1 MTAPLALLMNS
12 NRASTTSRDGC
23 PSAAAKR
30 GTFACPV
37 TSLMSR
43 SPATVIASAKPG
55 RSSWAR
61 TLNANVAAGR
71 QRHCGPAA
79 PGLVNATLHR
89 HAADMHRFSF
99 AVVVLLG
106 LWGAQALAQPNLNDV
121 PADLVVPVTGSG
133 APAPGLRVRATTA
146 GWEGTGVHHTLYL
159 PPDWRPEIS
168 LPVIVEYAGN
178 GGYANRLGDVSDGSV
193 EGGVLGYGLSAGRGF
208 LWLVLPFVERDPAP
222 ARNTAKWWGDVA
234 ETKRYCLATVRD
246 VCRRFGGDPRRV
258 VLMGFSRGAI
268 ACTYLGLH
276 DDEIAQL
283 WCGFLAH
290 SHFEGEFKHPAPD
303 QAAWP
308 ERLRRIGPR
317 PLLVSQEVSTAKT
330 AAAIATTGIA
340 GDFTFVDFPFPNHSA
355 RWALCDVPLRQ
366 TARAWLQRVVREKP

>member
-1 MTAPLALLMNS
+1 MGYD
-12 NRASTTSRDGC
+12 RVGGC
-23 PSAAAKR
+23 A
-30 GTFACPV
+30 
-37 TSLMSR
+37 
-43 SPATVIASAKPG
+43 
-55 RSSWAR
+55 
-61 TLNANVAAGR
+61 
-71 QRHCGPAA
+71 QRRRRPCGPDA
-79 PGLVNATLHR
+79 PGLVNATLRR
-89 HAADMHRFSF
+89 HAADMHRFSV
-99 AVVVLLG
+99 AVVVLLA
-106 LWGAQALAQPNLNDV
+106 LWSAHALAQPNLNDV

-146 GWEGTGVHHTLYL
+146 GWEGTAVHHTLYL
-159 PPDWRPEIS
+159 PSDWRPEIP

-193 EGGVLGYGLSAGRGF
+193 EGSVLGYGLSAGRGF
-208 LWLVLPFVERDPAP
+208 LWLVLPFVERAPAP
-222 ARNTAKWWGDVA
+222 ARNAAKWWGDVA

-258 VLMGFSRGAI
+258 VLVGFSRGAI
-268 ACTYLGLH
+268 ACTYVGLH

-308 ERLRRIGPR
+308 GRLRRIGPR
-317 PLLVSQEVSTAKT
+317 PLFVSQEVSTAKT
-330 AAAIATTGIA
+330 AAAIAATGIA

-355 RWALCDVPLRQ
+355 RWSLCDVPLRQ
-366 TARAWLQRVVREKP
+366 TARAWLQRVIREKP